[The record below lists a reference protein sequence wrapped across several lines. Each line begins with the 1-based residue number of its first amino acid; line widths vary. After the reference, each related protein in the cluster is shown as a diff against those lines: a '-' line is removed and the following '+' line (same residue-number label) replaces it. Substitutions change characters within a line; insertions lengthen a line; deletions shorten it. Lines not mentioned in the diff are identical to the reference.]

1 MSNKFF
7 VIISFII
14 LSGCSESNSNQINLS
29 TVISPEYSSYVTIA
43 NCNLL
48 EGNSLIN
55 LESFLS
61 SQTIQK
67 KGSKLSLSVLFPDSS
82 SYVNTF
88 LIYAEANLENEAS
101 KSINNIYL
109 NGLDALA
116 SCEYEKPY
124 KSTNLFKNISTL
136 TEESDYDITEI
147 LNCSYNDGFNYG
159 SFVIAIDR
167 LIQKMEMFK
176 SKYEIDY
183 IELADSKS
191 FIWINRFDNSFF
203 KEELPEI
210 WLSNPLEST
219 EIQNEFKDNAICY
232 DATVY
237 KEFSL

>member
-1 MSNKFF
+1 M
-7 VIISFII
+7 
-14 LSGCSESNSNQINLS
+14 
-29 TVISPEYSSYVTIA
+29 
-43 NCNLL
+43 
-48 EGNSLIN
+48 
-55 LESFLS
+55 
-61 SQTIQK
+61 
-67 KGSKLSLSVLFPDSS
+67 
-82 SYVNTF
+82 
-88 LIYAEANLENEAS
+88 IYAEANLENEAS

-191 FIWINRFDNSFF
+191 FKWINRFDNSFF

>member
-101 KSINNIYL
+101 KSINNIYR
-109 NGLDALA
+109 NGLDA
-116 SCEYEKPY
+116 
-124 KSTNLFKNISTL
+124 
-136 TEESDYDITEI
+136 
-147 LNCSYNDGFNYG
+147 
-159 SFVIAIDR
+159 
-167 LIQKMEMFK
+167 
-176 SKYEIDY
+176 
-183 IELADSKS
+183 
-191 FIWINRFDNSFF
+191 
-203 KEELPEI
+203 
-210 WLSNPLEST
+210 
-219 EIQNEFKDNAICY
+219 
-232 DATVY
+232 
-237 KEFSL
+237 